1 MCPKVAFKAEFAHIL
16 CNLGLHAV
24 DSDQVLR
31 VAQVESSFLK
41 LGSLNEFLQIDL
53 FRLNEPE
60 VLVLMTDFLIDI
72 GN

>member
-16 CNLGLHAV
+16 RNLGLHAV